1 MVSVLNLTIHLDKE
15 EAGNERLFFKDSG
28 ESHLDTNVQ
37 LQHNVNFC
45 YEENIKAKVKK
56 CWFTLFVLRTQNG
69 ILKSSKRNRSP
80 LEFFFKVVLSS
91 KFSLV

>member
-56 CWFTLFVLRTQNG
+56 MLVYLICSENTERYFKK
-69 ILKSSKRNRSP
+69 LK
-80 LEFFFKVVLSS
+80 EE
-91 KFSLV
+91 